1 MRTNLLNII
10 LLVITTTVMISC
22 NDDEKNLTFDFSGDW
37 KVISFIDL
45 KTSEKTTKTDENTW
59 SQFNNGDNT
68 ISFTKSDST
77 KGVVSGINV
86 TNGFH
91 GEYTTDSIGKIL
103 LTNVSWTK
111 INEPE
116 WGKLFHSISNAE
128 SYEIKNNILTI
139 YYNNKTKCITLEK
152 ICNE

>member
-1 MRTNLLNII
+1 MRTTLLNII
-10 LLVITTTVMISC
+10 LLVITTTVLISC
-22 NDDEKNLTFDFSGDW
+22 NDDENIQTFDFSGDW

-45 KTSEKTTKTDENTW
+45 KISEKTTKTEENTW
-59 SQFNNGDNT
+59 SLLNNGDNT

-77 KGVVSGINV
+77 KGIVSGKNV
-86 TNGFH
+86 TNGFY
-91 GEYTTDSIGKIL
+91 GEYTTDSNGKIL
-103 LTNVSWTK
+103 ITNVIWTK

-139 YYNNKTKCITLEK
+139 FYNNKMKCITLEK
-152 ICNE
+152 ISNE

>member
-1 MRTNLLNII
+1 MRTTLLNII
-10 LLVITTTVMISC
+10 LLVITTTVLISC
-22 NDDEKNLTFDFSGDW
+22 NDDENIQTFDFSGDW

-45 KTSEKTTKTDENTW
+45 KISEKTTKTEENTW
-59 SQFNNGDNT
+59 SLLNNVDNT

-77 KGVVSGINV
+77 KGIVSGKNV
-86 TNGFH
+86 TNGFY
-91 GEYTTDSIGKIL
+91 GEYTTDSNGKIL
-103 LTNVSWTK
+103 ITNVIWTK

-139 YYNNKTKCITLEK
+139 FYNNKMKCITLEK
-152 ICNE
+152 ISNE

>member
-1 MRTNLLNII
+1 MRTNLRNII

-22 NDDEKNLTFDFSGDW
+22 NDDENIQNFNFSGDW

-45 KTSEKTTKTDENTW
+45 KTSEKTKKTEENTW

-68 ISFTKSDST
+68 ISFTTSDST
-77 KGVVSGINV
+77 KGIVSGKNV
-86 TNGFH
+86 TNGFY
-91 GEYTTDSIGKIL
+91 GEYTTDSNGKISI
-103 LTNVSWTK
+103 TNVTWTE

-116 WGKLFHSISNAE
+116 WGKLFRSISNAE

-139 YYNNKTKCITLEK
+139 FYNNKMKCITLEK
-152 ICNE
+152 ISNE

>member
-10 LLVITTTVMISC
+10 LLVIMTTVMISC
-22 NDDEKNLTFDFSGDW
+22 NDVENIQTFDFSGDW
-37 KVISFIDL
+37 KVISFKDL
-45 KTSEKTTKTDENTW
+45 KTSEKTTKTEENTW

-77 KGVVSGINV
+77 KGVVSGKNV
-86 TNGFH
+86 TNGFY
-91 GEYTTDSIGKIL
+91 GEYITDSIGKISI
-103 LTNVSWTK
+103 TNVTWTE

-139 YYNNKTKCITLEK
+139 FYNEKKNCIILERIGNK
-152 ICNE
+152 

>member
-1 MRTNLLNII
+1 MT
-10 LLVITTTVMISC
+10 SC
-22 NDDEKNLTFDFSGDW
+22 NDDKNIQTFDFSGDW

-45 KTSEKTTKTDENTW
+45 KTSEKTTKTEENTW

-77 KGVVSGINV
+77 KGIVSGKNV
-86 TNGFH
+86 TNSFY
-91 GEYTTDSIGKIL
+91 GEYTTDSNGKISI
-103 LTNVSWTK
+103 TNAIWTE

-152 ICNE
+152 ISNE

>member
-1 MRTNLLNII
+1 MRTTLLNII
-10 LLVITTTVMISC
+10 LLVITTTVLISC
-22 NDDEKNLTFDFSGDW
+22 NDDENIQTFDFSGDW

-45 KTSEKTTKTDENTW
+45 KTSEKTTKTEENTW
-59 SQFNNGDNT
+59 SLLNNGDNT

-77 KGVVSGINV
+77 KGIVSGKNV
-86 TNGFH
+86 TNGFY
-91 GEYTTDSIGKIL
+91 GEYTTDSNGKIL
-103 LTNVSWTK
+103 ITNVIWTK

-139 YYNNKTKCITLEK
+139 FYNNKMKCITLEK
-152 ICNE
+152 ISNE

>member
-1 MRTNLLNII
+1 MRTTLLNII
-10 LLVITTTVMISC
+10 LLVITTTVLISC
-22 NDDEKNLTFDFSGDW
+22 NDDENIQTFDFSGDW

-45 KTSEKTTKTDENTW
+45 KTSEKTTKTEENTW
-59 SQFNNGDNT
+59 SLLNNVDNT

-77 KGVVSGINV
+77 KGIVSGKNV
-86 TNGFH
+86 TNGFY
-91 GEYTTDSIGKIL
+91 GEYTTDSNGKIL
-103 LTNVSWTK
+103 ITNVIWTK

-139 YYNNKTKCITLEK
+139 FYNNKMKCITLEK
-152 ICNE
+152 ISNE